1 MIMGVLFIDVGA
13 DHKCVIA
20 FGKALGKL
28 YAQAVGFLRRDLSG
42 DKGLTNL
49 IGDHIVRAAAAPGFV
64 QILPLGKQKLCVC
77 KLCVALIA

>member
-1 MIMGVLFIDVGA
+1 MGVFRIDVGA

-42 DKGLTNL
+42 DKGLTHL
-49 IGDHIVRAAAAPGFV
+49 IGNHIVRAAAAPGFV
-64 QILPLGKQKLCVC
+64 QILPLGKQKLCVG

>member
-1 MIMGVLFIDVGA
+1 MGVLFIDVGA

-42 DKGLTNL
+42 NERLPDL
-49 IGDHIVRAAAAPGFV
+49 IGDHIVRAAASPGFV
-64 QILPLGKQKLCVC
+64 QILPLGKQKFRIG

>member
-1 MIMGVLFIDVGA
+1 MGVLFIDVGA

-42 DKGLTNL
+42 DKGLTHL
-49 IGDHIVRAAAAPGFV
+49 IGDHIVRAAATPGLV
-64 QILPLGKQKLCVC
+64 QIQPLGNQKFRIG